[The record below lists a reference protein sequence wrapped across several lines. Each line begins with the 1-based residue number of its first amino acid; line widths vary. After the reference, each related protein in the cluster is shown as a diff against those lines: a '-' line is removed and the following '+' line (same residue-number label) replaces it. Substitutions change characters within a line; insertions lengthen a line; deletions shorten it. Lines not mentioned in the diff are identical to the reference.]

1 MAAGCLEVAERMSLN
16 TDRARR
22 MEMAQRWLDMAQQTA
37 AAANSQRGGGVK
49 RQSELMVGGDQREA
63 GALFRQPWEMHQ
75 RRDDK
80 SEPVQ
85 DHFKCTLTVRR
96 WRTAI
101 FAKDRQPGYGG
112 RCVSN
117 GGLLPGHDTK
127 YGPPQ

>member
-75 RRDDK
+75 PAMTKASRCRI
-80 SEPVQ
+80 
-85 DHFKCTLTVRR
+85 TLS
-96 WRTAI
+96 A
-101 FAKDRQPGYGG
+101 P
-112 RCVSN
+112 
-117 GGLLPGHDTK
+117 
-127 YGPPQ
+127 